1 MKDSRHSDANPPSTS
16 SSTSS
21 TEANLNGTNADLK
34 LECFDK
40 VKVDVENKPPASSG
54 TSQMTTEKLN
64 EYNLRRDLSQEN
76 AAPLTV
82 ATGGAAGAHLGPV
95 SSSST
100 KLRK

>member
-1 MKDSRHSDANPPSTS
+1 M
-16 SSTSS
+16 
-21 TEANLNGTNADLK
+21 NGQNADLK

-40 VKVDVENKPPASSG
+40 VKVDAENKPPSTNG
-54 TSQMTTEKLN
+54 TSQMTNEKLN

-82 ATGGAAGAHLGPV
+82 ATGGAAGTHLGPV